1 MKYTKQILIAMAGL
15 LTVACSN
22 DSEIGENQAN
32 NSSQEPVEIKLGSSL
47 NATTRAYNLTQGN
60 VIATGQT
67 VYAWIDDAGSTSPSV
82 AASEYVKGWTLTAAA
97 PASAGAPQALNSV
110 GTTKYYFPST
120 GRNINI
126 YALHGNFNN
135 SVTDGSTTWA
145 TFSSSL
151 THSVEANQHTAG
163 NYEKSD
169 LFCAHL
175 LNQSKSSTTL
185 QLPFKHVLSKIE
197 VYLFRGVGVTAA
209 DLAGISSI
217 TLKNPVLT
225 GTVSLTK
232 PTTTT
237 ANVASVAVP
246 STSNKGDITMK
257 LQTKTTGEDMSS
269 DAPSTG
275 FSPADNDK
283 NAYAFGE
290 AVIIPQYVS
299 TDGASTGSAV
309 DFISVNYSAGGSLI
323 AKIKQE
329 FTSGNRYRYFIVV
342 NRTGL
347 QLTATLADWTSAGS
361 AIPGI
366 AE

>member
-32 NSSQEPVEIKLGSSL
+32 SSSQEPVEIKLGSSL

-97 PASAGAPQALNSV
+97 PASPSAPQALSSSN
-110 GTTKYYFPST
+110 KYYFPST
-120 GRNINI
+120 GRDINI

-169 LFCAHL
+169 LFCAHV
-175 LNQSKSSTTL
+175 LNQSKTSTSIN
-185 QLPFKHVLSKIE
+185 LPFKHVLSKIE

-217 TLKNPVLT
+217 TLKNPVLR

-257 LQTKTTGEDMSS
+257 LQTDASGVDKTSEAPAGFNPDGS
-269 DAPSTG
+269 D
-275 FSPADNDK
+275 K
-283 NAYAFGE
+283 KAYAFGE
-290 AVIIPQYVS
+290 AVIIPQ
-299 TDGASTGSAV
+299 TIGTPGATPVTA
-309 DFISVNYSAGGSLI
+309 DFISVNFSADGSLV
-323 AKIKQE
+323 AKVAQTFAAGTKY
-329 FTSGNRYRYFIVV
+329 TYFIIV

-347 QLTATLADWTSAGS
+347 QLTATLADWTSGSIIAGE
-361 AIPGI
+361 AQ
-366 AE
+366 

>member
-232 PTTTT
+232 PTATT

-257 LQTKTTGEDMSS
+257 LQTKTTGENMSS

-283 NAYAFGE
+283 KAYALGE
-290 AVIIPQYVS
+290 AVIIPQTIGTPGTTPV
-299 TDGASTGSAV
+299 TA
-309 DFISVNYSAGGSLI
+309 DFISVNFSVGGSLV
-323 AKIKQE
+323 AKVAQTFAAGTKY
-329 FTSGNRYRYFIVV
+329 TYFIIV

-347 QLTATLADWTSAGS
+347 QLTATLADWTSGSIIAGE
-361 AIPGI
+361 AQ
-366 AE
+366 